1 LLIKDL
7 YFALYPLSSNAL
19 TQIKIN
25 GFRASTNSRCSRSR
39 LPRSGFLNVKHC
51 SQMVADT
58 IYRISVT
65 LNLTFKRVPAAGS
78 RSEWKTAIDA
88 IPDDSDAADT
98 RARELDP
105 AVSNS

>member
-7 YFALYPLSSNAL
+7 FCLVPFKLQRFDADQNQWLQSFNEFPMQQKPAAAVGLFECKALLA
-19 TQIKIN
+19 N
-25 GFRASTNSRCSRSR
+25 G
-39 LPRSGFLNVKHC
+39 
-51 SQMVADT
+51 ADT
-58 IYRISVT
+58 ICRISVT

-78 RSEWKTAIDA
+78 RSEWKTGIDA

-98 RARELDP
+98 RAREPDP